1 MSVYQAYGNRRE
13 MILFKVTISR
23 RMVEDLVLLGFLE
36 EDAFDVDAY
45 FNESD
50 ANYSQEMAQPVLD
63 AIIDYFS
70 DRAEATLE
78 VESDKMDNGKPYDE
92 SFMDLSSDLER
103 IYDVVSCGHDF
114 MDTHYVES
122 LVSAVWVD
130 PENPYKGYI
139 GGF

>member
-13 MILFKVTISR
+13 MILFKVTISE
-23 RMVEDLVLLGFLE
+23 RMVEDLVALGFLE
-36 EDAFDVDAY
+36 EDAFDMDAY
-45 FNESD
+45 FDESD
-50 ANYSQEMAQPVLD
+50 AHDSQVMAQPVLD

-78 VESDKMDNGKPYDE
+78 VESDKMDNGEAYDE

-114 MDTHYVES
+114 MDTYYVES

-130 PENPYKGYI
+130 PESPYKGYL